1 MRTMVWSMEL
11 PPKSLEMHAV
21 YPCLILNN
29 PLPDYVGVQAPY
41 LRGCLH
47 VPITV
52 QLSKNWLKEIPYN
65 KL

>member
-1 MRTMVWSMEL
+1 MEL

-29 PLPDYVGVQAPY
+29 ALPYYVGVQAPS

-47 VPITV
+47 VPVIV
-52 QLSKNWLKEIPYN
+52 
-65 KL
+65 